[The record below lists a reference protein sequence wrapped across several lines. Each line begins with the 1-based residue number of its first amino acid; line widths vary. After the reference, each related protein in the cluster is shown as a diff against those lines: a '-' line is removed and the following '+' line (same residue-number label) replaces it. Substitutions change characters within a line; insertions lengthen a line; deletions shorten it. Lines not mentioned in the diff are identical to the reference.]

1 MMRNTELALVVGAA
15 FAGLAFVLA
24 IPRAPTEEFSSP
36 TSVPAQ
42 VLTDKSDVLLASD
55 WKWPIAEEADIATTE
70 SAESVES
77 AEPTPTDDSQKKRCH
92 RRRCR

>member
-1 MMRNTELALVVGAA
+1 MMRNTELALVAGAA

-24 IPRAPTEEFSSP
+24 IPRAPTEELSP
-36 TSVPAQ
+36 ATSVPAQ

-55 WKWPIAEEADIATTE
+55 WKWPIAEEADDVTTDAAEATTM
-70 SAESVES
+70 
-77 AEPTPTDDSQKKRCH
+77 DDSQKKHCH